1 MTKIEVTKI
10 EEQLHGRVLY
20 NFRALTSQG
29 RVDLP
34 IAVQTSGSAALDES
48 AVLRAVGALS
58 ENLAELVR
66 VGLPP

>member
-1 MTKIEVTKI
+1 MRKIEVTKI

-34 IAVQTSGSAALDES
+34 IAVQTSGSVALDES
-48 AVLRAVGALS
+48 AVLKAVGALS